1 VNDLTAPLVAA
12 DKLGFAYDTDSF
24 ELNLTG
30 LSIASKETVAIVGPS
45 GCGKTTLLHLIAGI
59 LKPQTGQLQV
69 LGLDLGA
76 MSDEQARDFRLQK
89 IGMVF
94 QSFELLDY
102 LSVLDNILLPV
113 HIGSGVSLSPA
124 IRERARQ
131 LAGQMGIA
139 DKLSRPITR
148 LSQGERQR
156 VAVARALL
164 LRPPLLLAD
173 EPTGNLDPN
182 NKGRVLSLLLDYAG
196 QEGAG
201 LITVT
206 HDSTL
211 LDRFSRVLD
220 FSTLN
225 QVETTA

>member
-1 VNDLTAPLVAA
+1 MSEVSPPLVEAEQ
-12 DKLGFAYDTDSF
+12 LGFAYDTDSF
-24 ELNLTG
+24 QLNLASLT
-30 LSIASKETVAIVGPS
+30 IAAGETVAIVGPS

-59 LKPQTGQLQV
+59 LKTQTGQLRV
-69 LGLDLGA
+69 LGSEVSA
-76 MSDEQARDFRLQK
+76 MSDDRARDFRLQR

-102 LSVLDNILLPV
+102 LNVLDNILLPV
-113 HIGSGVSLSPA
+113 RIGSGVSLSCA

-131 LAGQMGIA
+131 LATQMGIA
-139 DKLSRPITR
+139 DKLSRPISR

-182 NKGRVLSLLLDYAG
+182 NKGRVLSLLLDYAAE
-196 QEGAG
+196 EGAG

-225 QVETTA
+225 RAEAIA

>member
-1 VNDLTAPLVAA
+1 VSDLAAPLVAA

-24 ELNLTG
+24 ELNLAG
-30 LSIASKETVAIVGPS
+30 LSIASRETVAIVGPS

-69 LGLDLGA
+69 LGSDLGA
-76 MSDEQARDFRLQK
+76 MSDEQTRDFRLQK

-113 HIGSGVSLSPA
+113 LIGSAVSLSPA

-131 LAGQMGIA
+131 LAEQMGIA

>member
-1 VNDLTAPLVAA
+1 MSHLAAPLVEAVN
-12 DKLGFAYDTDSF
+12 LSFAYDLDSF
-24 ELNLTG
+24 RLRLPS
-30 LSIASKETVAIVGPS
+30 LSIAERETVAIVGPS

-59 LKPQTGQLQV
+59 LQAQAGQLQV
-69 LGLDLGA
+69 LGAEVSA
-76 MSDEQARDFRLQK
+76 MSDAQAREFRLQN

-113 HIGSGVSLSPA
+113 RIGGAVSLSEP

-131 LAGQMGIA
+131 LARQMGIG
-139 DKLSRPITR
+139 DKLARPISR

-173 EPTGNLDPN
+173 EPTGNLDPS
-182 NKGRVLSLLLDYAG
+182 NKDKVLSLLLDYAE
-196 QEGAG
+196 QEQSG

-225 QVETTA
+225 RAEAAA

>member
-1 VNDLTAPLVAA
+1 VSELSAPLVEA
-12 DKLGFAYDTDSF
+12 DQLGFAYDTDSF
-24 ELNLTG
+24 QLNLASLT
-30 LSIASKETVAIVGPS
+30 IAAGETVAIVGPS

-59 LKPQTGQLQV
+59 LKTQTGQLRV
-69 LGLDLGA
+69 LGSEVSA
-76 MSDEQARDFRLQK
+76 MSDDRARDFRLQR

-102 LSVLDNILLPV
+102 LNVLDNILLPV
-113 HIGSGVSLSPA
+113 RIGSGVSLSRA

-131 LAGQMGIA
+131 LATQMGIA
-139 DKLSRPITR
+139 DKLSRPISR

-182 NKGRVLSLLLDYAG
+182 NKGRVLSLLLDYAAE
-196 QEGAG
+196 EGAG

-225 QVETTA
+225 HAEAIA

>member
-1 VNDLTAPLVAA
+1 MSELSPPLVEAEH
-12 DKLGFAYDTDSF
+12 LGFAYDTDSF
-24 ELNLTG
+24 RLNLASLT
-30 LSIASKETVAIVGPS
+30 IASGETVAIVGPS

-59 LKPQTGQLQV
+59 LKTQTGQLRV
-69 LGLDLGA
+69 LGSEVSA
-76 MSDEQARDFRLQK
+76 MSDDRARDFRLQR

-102 LSVLDNILLPV
+102 LNVLDNILLPV
-113 HIGSGVSLSPA
+113 RIGSGVCLSCA
-124 IRERARQ
+124 VRERARQ
-131 LAGQMGIA
+131 LATQMGIA
-139 DKLSRPITR
+139 DKLSRPISR

-182 NKGRVLSLLLDYAG
+182 NKGRVLSLLLDYAAE
-196 QEGAG
+196 EGAG

-225 QVETTA
+225 RAEAIA